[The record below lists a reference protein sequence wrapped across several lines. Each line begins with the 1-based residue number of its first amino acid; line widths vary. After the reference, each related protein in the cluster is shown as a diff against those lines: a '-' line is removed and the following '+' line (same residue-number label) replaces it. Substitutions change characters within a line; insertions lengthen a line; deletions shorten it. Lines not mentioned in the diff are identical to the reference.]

1 MNVAHYR
8 QLLGLQSNA
17 GLRNMAEKMTIN
29 NDWNDL
35 VLSADQQRQLRAI
48 SDYLRYRT
56 PINENR
62 RLGHIQALGKGIKVL
77 FHGPPG
83 TGKTMTAG
91 ILAGEL
97 GMDMFRIDLSM
108 LVSKYVKEREKNL
121 IRIFD
126 AAESSDIILFFDEA
140 HALFGKRTIVSGSN
154 GGSSKMEIRNLL
166 KKIDEYEGIV
176 IMATDFCKNMDET
189 FMNRIHLTIRFPIT
203 RKDSMSKKNYLKT
216 LNVPFSKKPVKR
228 TSKTS
233 TKGVHM
239 NKTQLTSKLAE
250 KTGMTK
256 GKAGDALNGIIEIIT
271 EELKGGG
278 KVILTGFGSFSTV
291 QKKARTGRNPQTGK
305 KISIP
310 ACQAPKF
317 KAGKLLKDALS

>member
-1 MNVAHYR
+1 MTQNMIIHNNWDD
-8 QLLGLQSNA
+8 LL
-17 GLRNMAEKMTIN
+17 
-29 NDWNDL
+29 
-35 VLSADQQRQLRAI
+35 LSADQQRQLRAI
-48 SDYLRYRT
+48 SHYLRYRT
-56 PINENR
+56 PIKENWGS
-62 RLGHIQALGKGIKVL
+62 GHIQAMGKGVKVL

-108 LVSKYVKEREKNL
+108 LVNKYIKEKEKNL

-140 HALFGKRTIVSGSN
+140 HALFGKGTIVSGSN
-154 GGSSKMEIRNLL
+154 GGLTNKEITNLL
-166 KKIDEYEGIV
+166 KKIEEYEGIV
-176 IMATDFCKNMDET
+176 ILATNVCKNMDEA
-189 FMNRIHLTIRFPIT
+189 FMRRIHLTIRFPCAIKQGLSQT
-203 RKDSMSKKNYLKT
+203 NNLKA
-216 LNVPFSKKPVKR
+216 LNLPLSKKPVQRTFKP
-228 TSKTS
+228 TSK
-233 TKGVHM
+233 GELM

-256 GKAGDALNGIIEIIT
+256 VKAGDALNGIIEIIT

-278 KVILTGFGSFSTV
+278 KVILTGFGSLSTV

-310 ACQAPKF
+310 ACRAPKF